1 MKVIIEREHGGRFGN
16 KILHY
21 NNAAQLA
28 HSLGGTVET
37 IRGGVIDTFFHVNT
51 FNGGNTG
58 KTIKIKIDDVIRNGF
73 DTYKEYD
80 TIFMNPC
87 LGKHFYDFEYDTRKI
102 FKLKNDINH
111 TGDNIAVHFRG
122 TDFASWES
130 KAVLSSD
137 YYIDSIDYCIKDHP
151 DHTFI
156 LFTDDKTLPSY
167 GRVINHLKTNNIKFV
182 EGQKDK
188 PFINDFIRMT
198 HCDVIISTPST
209 FAICAGFINRHKKI
223 IHSKNWLDY
232 RLSQNDGFWSDLY
245 HSGNDNYK
253 LHKLI

>member
-1 MKVIIEREHGGRFGN
+1 MKVAIEREHGGRFGN

-28 HSLGGTVET
+28 KELNCRVET
-37 IRGGVIDTFFHVNT
+37 ISNGVISKYFHVNPYT
-51 FNGGNTG
+51 GTEG
-58 KTIKIKIDDVIRNGF
+58 KTIKIKIDQIVENGI
-73 DTYKEYD
+73 DKYRDYD
-80 TIFMNPC
+80 TIIMNPC
-87 LGKHFYDFEYDTRKI
+87 LGKYFYKFDHDTRDI

-130 KAVLSSD
+130 KAILNSD

-151 DHTFI
+151 DHKFI

-167 GRVINHLKTNNIKFV
+167 AKVINYLRTNNIKFM
-182 EGQKDK
+182 EGEKDK

-223 IHSKNWLDY
+223 IHSENWLDY
-232 RLSQNDGFWSDLY
+232 RLSQNDGFWSYLY
-245 HSGNDNYK
+245 HAGNDNYK
-253 LHKLI
+253 LYKLI

>member
-1 MKVIIEREHGGRFGN
+1 MRVLIDREHGGRFGN

-28 HSLGGTVET
+28 KELGCVVET
-37 IRGGVIDTFFHVNT
+37 IPNGVIDNFFHVNS
-51 FNGGNTG
+51 FSGGDLG
-58 KTIKIKIDDVIRNGF
+58 KTIRIKIDDIIRDGF
-73 DTYKEYD
+73 DKYKEYD

-87 LGKHFYDFEYDTRKI
+87 LGKYFYDFEGDTREI

-122 TDFASWES
+122 TDFHSWEAKS
-130 KAVLSSD
+130 ILSSD
-137 YYIDSIDYCIKDHP
+137 YYMNSIDFCHNEHP
-151 DHTFI
+151 DHTFV

-167 GRVINHLKTNNIKFV
+167 KRTIDYLTTNNIKFV
-182 EGQKDK
+182 EGQKDG

-209 FAICAGFINRHKKI
+209 FAICAGFINRQKKI
-223 IHSKNWLDY
+223 IHSQNWLDY

-245 HSGNDNYK
+245 NSGNDNYK
-253 LHKLI
+253 LYKLI